1 MPRHLVT
8 SILLVELTTVGLIA
22 VAVLARPLSSGDDLM
37 RAGLLLA
44 LALAH
49 TEGAMRVE
57 RTRRRIAL
65 PHYIDLSSVW
75 IFAAALVLPP
85 VLTVPIVIIVQF
97 QIWLRTGRPRIPCYR
112 NVFTTSTMVLAALG
126 ASLVSANISNGATFA
141 GADIFAIVLALLCF
155 TTINTALIAGAIAMS
170 SPQPRLSTMVG
181 HWDDNLLELSTLAL
195 GALVATALVINP
207 WLVLLVLP
215 PLLVLHRSVL
225 VRELEQAASTDS
237 KTGLLNAAA
246 WHREAERELRKVT
259 RKSDLRAVL
268 VLDLDHFK
276 MVNDTH
282 GHVAGDHVLA
292 AVADALRAEVRDQDL
307 VGRFGGEEFVVL
319 LAGLEHGERD
329 LSVVAER
336 IRRRVAGLRVEIPT
350 ADGPLTV
357 AGLSVSVGG
366 AVHPRD
372 GADLRSL
379 LQLADA
385 ALYTAKRAG
394 RNVVRMSH
402 DVPAK
407 EHAVRPPLPGDVAEH
422 TVDGQ

>member
-1 MPRHLVT
+1 M
-8 SILLVELTTVGLIA
+8 VELTA
-22 VAVLARPLSSGDDLM
+22 VALVAASLSAGAAPLQIEFVAAAVLIGI
-37 RAGLLLA
+37 GI
-44 LALAH
+44 AH
-49 TEGAMRVE
+49 TEIAVGIE
-57 RTRRRIAL
+57 RMRRRATA
-65 PHYIDLSSVW
+65 PHHVDLTSVW
-75 IFAAALVLPP
+75 TFAGAILLPP
-85 VLTVPIVIIVQF
+85 VLAALVAVLSQ
-97 QIWLRTGRPRIPCYR
+97 WHMWMRTARPRVLFYR
-112 NVFTTSTMVLAALG
+112 HVFTSATIVLACIAASGVFTATGSNSSPGVGHADLG
-126 ASLVSANISNGATFA
+126 AM
-141 GADIFAIVLALLCF
+141 VLALLVY
-155 TTINTALIAGAIAMS
+155 TTVNTGLVAGAIAMS
-170 SPQPRLSTMVG
+170 APQPDLSKVFG
-181 HWDDNLLELSTLAL
+181 HWHDNVLELATLSL

-207 WLVLLVLP
+207 WLVVLVLP

-319 LAGLEHGERD
+319 LAGLEQGEGD

-394 RNVVRMSH
+394 RNVVRMSR

-407 EHAVRPPLPGDVAEH
+407 EHIERPSLQGDVAEH